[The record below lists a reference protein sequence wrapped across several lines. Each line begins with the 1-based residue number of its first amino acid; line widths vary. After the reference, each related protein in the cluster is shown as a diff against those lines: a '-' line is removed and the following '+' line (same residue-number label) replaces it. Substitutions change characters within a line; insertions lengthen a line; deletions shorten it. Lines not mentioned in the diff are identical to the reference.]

1 MTPGSTVTT
10 ASVHQA
16 EVHSPLISAATSW
29 PSPPRKW
36 AALQGTLSSKVKSE
50 GCEEGK
56 KLRFREREGFGADP
70 WIHMPTPPLIFIPWA
85 RSLPSPRVV
94 WSSRN
99 AVVTGW
105 AEVLREFHTW
115 GCLLLGQVPSPP
127 EPDLGGPAFRDQKS
141 SHDFFL
147 HLAAEIDGGLPEV
160 RGKHAECPG
169 VTRSEVENC
178 PNVQGVAMQAARE
191 GLNRA
196 VAHRQG

>member
-29 PSPPRKW
+29 PRPPRKW

-85 RSLPSPRVV
+85 RSLPSPR
-94 WSSRN
+94 
-99 AVVTGW
+99 AVLW
-105 AEVLREFHTW
+105 WQNLVLRPFRQRRIRGWGWGQTW
-115 GCLLLGQVPSPP
+115 VSGLPALLHVLPP
-127 EPDLGGPAFRDQKS
+127 RTTKDLGLQ
-141 SHDFFL
+141 FL
-147 HLAAEIDGGLPEV
+147 HGLSPSLPWGPQPSAGLLDTDCRPTGGKGGISINL
-160 RGKHAECPG
+160 KILLILQLKMC
-169 VTRSEVENC
+169 TY
-178 PNVQGVAMQAARE
+178 
-191 GLNRA
+191 L
-196 VAHRQG
+196 